1 MDRELW
7 IELGEALLERA
18 PSELV
23 ERWRSLSAE
32 ALTWTAIEG
41 ASLERFAAWRPEQRD
56 AIVLGRLR
64 HHQHEF
70 MFEQLIQPWLLWL
83 GWALPPGVVGR
94 VGEVLE
100 LTPADVRARQL
111 ERVAE
116 FTIAVAE
123 DERERACCLAALDG
137 LIEQPGWPT
146 RERVL
151 WVIALLGRCEGEAA
165 LVAALTALATA
176 S

>member
-1 MDRELW
+1 
-7 IELGEALLERA
+7 
-18 PSELV
+18 
-23 ERWRSLSAE
+23 
-32 ALTWTAIEG
+32 
-41 ASLERFAAWRPEQRD
+41 EQRD

-70 MFEQLIQPWLLWL
+70 LFAQLIQPWLLWL
-83 GWALPPGVVGR
+83 GWALPPDVVGR
-94 VGEVLE
+94 ASAALE
-100 LTPADVRARQL
+100 RIPADVRERQL
-111 ERVAE
+111 ERVPD

-123 DERERACCLAALDG
+123 DERERARYLAALDQ

-151 WVIALLGRCEGEAA
+151 WVFALLGRCEGEAA